1 MINILSKNAFQLINC
16 FFKAAGRPMRVRHA
30 TLDVGLDDGVPD
42 CLPEE
47 AGLSGV
53 LVSADSKFALPTW
66 PITIMLTADL
76 LFLSL
81 QDSTSG
87 PRKATFQAASSSGIK
102 LSTLIRLATVPT
114 HPFETYELHAPFN
127 LFQSILA
134 LEIERCSVISYLDTA
149 VSKGR

>member
-1 MINILSKNAFQLINC
+1 VCKISTMINILSKNAFQLINC

-87 PRKATFQAASSSGIK
+87 LRKATFQAASSSGMK
-102 LSTLIRLATVPT
+102 LSTLDWRPCQLILLKHTNCMPLSTCFSQYEHWKSKDARLYRTST
-114 HPFETYELHAPFN
+114 
-127 LFQSILA
+127 Q
-134 LEIERCSVISYLDTA
+134 R
-149 VSKGR
+149 